1 MRKVKIISF
10 CLFCFLHIGCLG
22 QISEPISTDEITIR
36 ERPISFTSAIRIINS
51 EKMGISFELPL
62 NFTELT
68 KELEATNLRGKVI
81 RIESIF
87 IDSLTRNILNIKF
100 FPDNNGITL
109 YENREAS
116 LKQRKESSTTTYFE
130 TIVDGNKGIGSETTS
145 LRNGKGELYDTPRKI
160 KVISFLNS
168 GKSGLIE
175 IVLNLNST
183 QNFEW
188 NHFLSRIHLFS
199 NH

>member
-1 MRKVKIISF
+1 
-10 CLFCFLHIGCLG
+10 
-22 QISEPISTDEITIR
+22 
-36 ERPISFTSAIRIINS
+36 
-51 EKMGISFELPL
+51 MGISFELPL

-100 FPDNNGITL
+100 FPGNNGITL